1 MESAFSPYEKQAK
14 KKVKITKK
22 LLTWRRN
29 SGADVEI
36 IATSLGGAGHKQVA
50 VFVLWSKLSLA
61 NF

>member
-1 MESAFSPYEKQAK
+1 
-14 KKVKITKK
+14 VKITKK